1 MRVPYPEESWVLS
14 LYLAKKG
21 TLKLAVFKHWSGFRS
36 LLTLTFAA
44 FVAVVVINGGVSVAV
59 RFSYVE
65 LPTFWGATLRFGVAT
80 IILWVLLA
88 LFKGKIPH
96 GRALITSL
104 LFGVLGVGGA
114 SSLMYWSLETI
125 PASLHSIIVSV
136 VPLLTLFFAFFHR
149 LETLNRRSVIGV
161 FLAAV
166 GVAIA
171 YGGTVSGDVSVVR
184 LLALLLAAV
193 CMAEAGVVMK
203 PFAHLDPLA
212 VSAIAATV
220 GTVMIAVV
228 SIIAGE
234 TWVLPSTAGMWW
246 ILIYLA
252 VGTSV
257 LGFLLYLYVLKR
269 WTASATSYSMVLIP
283 LVTVVIANVLAGEQI
298 TWLFIIGGLL
308 VLGGVWFGALMPRR
322 NYIDEKT

>member
-1 MRVPYPEESWVLS
+1 M
-14 LYLAKKG
+14 
-21 TLKLAVFKHWSGFRS
+21 
-36 LLTLTFAA
+36 
-44 FVAVVVINGGVSVAV
+44 
-59 RFSYVE
+59 
-65 LPTFWGATLRFGVAT
+65 
-80 IILWVLLA
+80 
-88 LFKGKIPH
+88 
-96 GRALITSL
+96 
-104 LFGVLGVGGA
+104 
-114 SSLMYWSLETI
+114 
-125 PASLHSIIVSV
+125 
-136 VPLLTLFFAFFHR
+136 
-149 LETLNRRSVIGV
+149 
-161 FLAAV
+161 
-166 GVAIA
+166 
-171 YGGTVSGDVSVVR
+171 SVVR